1 MNASEPMFWM
11 MIASIVISVCFVVMA
26 IALVAIAIIVRRVVG
41 TVRRVEEK
49 VDPLIQQVNLISEQ
63 GKEISIH
70 FNEMSGNVTT
80 ATKHFAESASLI
92 KDEVAELKLLVGETA
107 VTAKDKV
114 ALVSQTID
122 RTQTQVTT
130 TADFIQDKVVQ
141 PAAELAAIMAG
152 IRKGL
157 EVLFAPS
164 PKRIDK
170 VYHDDEMFIG

>member
-11 MIASIVISVCFVVMA
+11 MIASIIISICFIVMA
-26 IALVAIAIIVRRVVG
+26 VTLVVIAVIVRRVVG
-41 TVRRVEEK
+41 TVNRVEEK
-49 VDPLIQQVNLISEQ
+49 VEPMIEQVNLISAQ
-63 GKEISIH
+63 GREISVQ
-70 FNEMSGNVTT
+70 FNEMSGNLTT
-80 ATKHFAESASLI
+80 ATKYFAESANLVR
-92 KDEVAELKLLVGETA
+92 DEVAEIKLLVSDTA

>member
-1 MNASEPMFWM
+1 MDANEPQFWM
-11 MIASIVISVCFVVMA
+11 MIASIVISICFIVMA
-26 IALVAIAIIVRRVVG
+26 IALVAIAIIVKRVVG
-41 TVRRVEEK
+41 TVNRVEKQVE
-49 VDPLIQQVNLISEQ
+49 PLIEQVNLIGKQ
-63 GKEISIH
+63 GQEISVQ
-70 FNEMSGNVTT
+70 FNEMSGNIST
-80 ATKHFAESASLI
+80 ATKYFAESAGLI
-92 KDEVAELKLLVGETA
+92 KEEVAELKLLVSETA

-130 TADFIQDKVVQ
+130 TADFIQGKVVQ

-152 IRKGL
+152 VRKGL

>member
-11 MIASIVISVCFVVMA
+11 MIASIIISICFVVMA
-26 IALVAIAIIVRRVVG
+26 IALVAIAIIVRKVVG
-41 TVRRVEEK
+41 TVNRVEEK
-49 VDPLIQQVNLISEQ
+49 VDPMLQQVSLISEQ
-63 GKEISIH
+63 GKEISIQ
-70 FNEMSGNVTT
+70 FNEMSGNLTS
-80 ATKHFAESASLI
+80 ATKYFAESAGLVR
-92 KDEVAELKLLVGETA
+92 DEVAELKLLVGATA
-107 VTAKDKV
+107 DTAKDKV

-130 TADFIQDKVVQ
+130 TADFIQEKVVQ

>member
-1 MNASEPMFWM
+1 MNASDPQFWM
-11 MIASIVISVCFVVMA
+11 MISSIIISICFIVMA
-26 IALVAIAIIVRRVVG
+26 IALVAIAIIVRKVIG
-41 TVRRVEEK
+41 TVNRVEEK
-49 VDPLIQQVNLISEQ
+49 VEPLIEQVNLISEQ
-63 GKEISIH
+63 GKQISVQ
-70 FNEMSGNVTT
+70 FNEMSGNITT
-80 ATKHFAESASLI
+80 ATKYFADSAGLI
-92 KDEVAELKLLVGETA
+92 KEEVAELKLLVSETA

-122 RTQTQVTT
+122 RTQSQVTT
-130 TADFIQDKVVQ
+130 TTDFIQDKVVQ

-152 IRKGL
+152 VRKGL

>member
-1 MNASEPMFWM
+1 MT
-11 MIASIVISVCFVVMA
+11 
-26 IALVAIAIIVRRVVG
+26 R
-41 TVRRVEEK
+41 
-49 VDPLIQQVNLISEQ
+49 
-63 GKEISIH
+63 
-70 FNEMSGNVTT
+70 
-80 ATKHFAESASLI
+80 
-92 KDEVAELKLLVGETA
+92 
-107 VTAKDKV
+107 DKV